1 MTSRLNLVH
10 ADDRVECEKTVS
22 VNHCRGWFLGTA
34 KAKKK
39 LAEVLTEGDPIF
51 DREGMERVGGGGSSR
66 ISIFDIDFDADSD
79 FDTRME
85 SIQDYHADKLT
96 AKVYPD
102 RETMG
107 RAAAEYAAELLNGI
121 LAEQGEAR
129 IVVGSAPSQDEFYRY
144 LSEADVDWSKVEV
157 FHMDEYIGLAADHPQ
172 SFRKY
177 QMEHFV
183 GKVGLKA
190 FHPIRGEA
198 EDPRA
203 ECDRLHALLAEKPID
218 LVCLGIGENGHLAFN
233 DPPVADFEDPVYA
246 KIVELDDIC
255 RQQQVNDGC
264 FPDFDSVPARAITLT
279 LRVFRE
285 ARHLSGVVPAPTKAE
300 AVKATLFGGIGTAC
314 PATLMRQ
321 HPSARLHLEPESASL
336 L

>member
-1 MTSRLNLVH
+1 
-10 ADDRVECEKTVS
+10 
-22 VNHCRGWFLGTA
+22 
-34 KAKKK
+34 
-39 LAEVLTEGDPIF
+39 
-51 DREGMERVGGGGSSR
+51 
-66 ISIFDIDFDADSD
+66 
-79 FDTRME
+79 ME
-85 SIQDYHADKLT
+85 SIRNYHADKLI

-102 RETMG
+102 RDTMG
-107 RAAAEYAAELLNGI
+107 KAAADYAAELLKRI

-129 IVVGSAPSQDEFYRY
+129 IVVGSAPSQDEFYGY
-144 LSEADVDWSKVEV
+144 LSEVPVDWSKVEV
-157 FHMDEYIGLAADHPQ
+157 FHMDEYIGLAGDHPQ

-198 EDPRA
+198 ENPQS
-203 ECDRLHALLAEKPID
+203 ECDRLHGLLGEKPID

-233 DPPVADFEDPVYA
+233 DPPVADFDDSVYA
-246 KIVELDDIC
+246 KIVELDEIC

-264 FPDFDSVPARAITLT
+264 FPDFDSVPAQAITLT

-300 AVKATLFGGIGTAC
+300 AVKATLTGPIGTAC
-314 PATLMRQ
+314 PATLMRK
-321 HPSARLHLEPESASL
+321 HPSARLHLEPDSATL